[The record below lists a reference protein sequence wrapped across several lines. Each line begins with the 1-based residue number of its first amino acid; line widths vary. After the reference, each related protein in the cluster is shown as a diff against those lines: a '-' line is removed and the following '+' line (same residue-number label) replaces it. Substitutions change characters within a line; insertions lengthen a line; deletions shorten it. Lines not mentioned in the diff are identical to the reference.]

1 MTPADLPSRD
11 RLAQRSKRAITR
23 SSKVSQTVAMAILD
37 EIIEEGLQPGDRL
50 PTEATMLEEFDV
62 GRASIRE
69 GLRILEIY
77 GLIEIRQGQRGGPI
91 VSELNARDL
100 GRSLTFF
107 FHTTGATYGE
117 LLEAR
122 LLIEP
127 AMARLAAERQDPKLL
142 TELQATMEREA
153 AAPAEDYLDC
163 ANMFHYI
170 VAGASGN
177 RVLDLLGRSMRGLY
191 ADRLTA
197 DGIFPDEGRPKIR
210 NLHSKI
216 GALIIA
222 GNGPR
227 AEKLMREHLLELA
240 ELQTSKTPWIMDER
254 VKWRG

>member
-1 MTPADLPSRD
+1 
-11 RLAQRSKRAITR
+11 
-23 SSKVSQTVAMAILD
+23 MAILD
-37 EIIEEGLQPGDRL
+37 EIIEEGLKPGDRL
-50 PTEATMLEEFDV
+50 PTEASMLEQFDV

-69 GLRILEIY
+69 ALRILEIY

-91 VSELNARDL
+91 VAELNARDL

-107 FHTTGATYGE
+107 FYITGATYDE

-127 AMARLAAERQDPKLL
+127 PMARLAAERQDPKLL
-142 TELQATMEREA
+142 EELRISLEHEAT
-153 AAPAEDYLDC
+153 APEEDYLHC
-163 ANMFHYI
+163 ANTFHYI

-197 DGIFPDEGRPKIR
+197 DGLFPDEGRPKVR
-210 NLHSKI
+210 NLHAKI
-216 GALIIA
+216 GALILE
-222 GNGPR
+222 GKGQR
-227 AEKLMREHLLELA
+227 AEKLMREHLQELA
-240 ELQTSKTPWIMDER
+240 DLQRSLTPWVMDER